1 MKIYTF
7 KDSDV
12 IPYELRET
20 SFVKIFDLK
29 IEVNSKIQDN
39 KKYFGYEIKQIIG
52 NLLKKELKEAKEK
65 CQ

>member
-52 NLLKKELKEAKEK
+52 NLLRKN
-65 CQ
+65 